1 MAVFSLFPSRD
12 LTNRPHIAGHD
23 QNKKLAEDLAKHWK
37 DVGLDHVTLTPYEV
51 MLSYPNMSDLN
62 YVQLL
67 NENNTEEYKSPLR
80 EAVLR
85 PDENDT
91 DIVPPFNAYSG
102 TGTVE
107 VSTNE
112 HSFTWT
118 RPTSSYNNKK
128 KKNNMNI

>member
-1 MAVFSLFPSRD
+1 
-12 LTNRPHIAGHD
+12 
-23 QNKKLAEDLAKHWK
+23 
-37 DVGLDHVTLTPYEV
+37 
-51 MLSYPNMSDLN
+51 MSDLN

-112 HSFTWT
+112 QSFTWT
-118 RPTSSYNNKK
+118 RQTSSYNNKK

>member
-12 LTNRPHIAGHD
+12 LTIRPHIAGHD

-112 HSFTWT
+112 HSFT
-118 RPTSSYNNKK
+118 
-128 KKNNMNI
+128 

>member
-1 MAVFSLFPSRD
+1 MIHVVVANSKEPLAVVSLFPSRD
-12 LTNRPHIAGHD
+12 LTKRPHIAGHD
-23 QNKKLAEDLAKHWK
+23 QNKKLADDLAKHWK

-112 HSFTWT
+112 HSLT
-118 RPTSSYNNKK
+118 
-128 KKNNMNI
+128 